1 VNPGRYNISVYQG
14 TTFTLAPIW
23 LIDGAVVNVTGY
35 TAKMQVREAADAS
48 SVIIELS
55 TTNSRISVNGAAGQ
69 FTLTLTSTETAALTA
84 GDYVYDMNITSAG
97 GVVTKL
103 LQGSFVVL
111 DSVTA

>member
-1 VNPGRYNISVYQG
+1 MNPGRYNISVYQG

-35 TAKMQVREAADAS
+35 TAKMQVREAADS
-48 SVIIELS
+48 STVIIELS
-55 TTNSRISVNGAAGQ
+55 TTNGRIVVSGAAGQ
-69 FTLTLTSTETAALTA
+69 FTLTLTDSETTALTA
-84 GDYVYDMNITSAG
+84 GNYVYDMNITSSG